1 MSVALSDSP
10 TVHLVSLGCPKNR
23 VDAELMLGSLVEK
36 GYRIVPDAADAEVI
50 LVNSCAFIGPAKEE
64 SIAAIL
70 EAAAYKEKGRCRSL
84 VVSGCLAQRYAD
96 QLLVEMPE
104 VDHFIGT
111 SGYPR
116 IAEIIRSERDRAVV
130 PDPDYVHSART
141 PRLNSMP
148 RWTAYVKISEGCDNK
163 CAFCIIPTL
172 RGKQRSRPIADVVE
186 EAHKLV
192 ADGAVEL
199 NLVAQDLTAYGY
211 DQPGRPRLHDLLAAM
226 RDVRARWIRLHYAYP
241 RDVPDALVDVMASQ
255 DNIAKYIDMPFQHAT
270 DRMLRLMRRGRDR
283 AFLDRL
289 VRKMRSTVPGL
300 VFRTSFIVGFP
311 GETEEDFQSLCDFVR
326 EHRFDR
332 VGVFEFSREEGTPS
346 FDMEGQVPSRTKA
359 RRRRELMALQREI
372 SREHQAALVGRTLDV
387 LVEGVSDETDL
398 LLEGR
403 YYGQAP
409 EIDGKVYLNRGT
421 ASPGSMVRALVEDA
435 GEYDLVA
442 GIEGAADAP
451 VVDLASRAV
460 MESTSEKRRA
470 TAPVPLRSL
479 PILSH

>member
-1 MSVALSDSP
+1 VTVALSDSP

-23 VDAELMLGSLVEK
+23 VDAEVMLGTLVAR
-36 GYRIVPDAADAEVI
+36 GYRIVEDPADAEVI

-64 SIAAIL
+64 SISAIL
-70 EAAAYKEKGRCRSL
+70 EAAEYKEKGRCRSL
-84 VVSGCLAQRYAD
+84 VVSGCLAQRYAE

-116 IAEIIRSERDRAVV
+116 IAEILRSERDRAVA
-130 PDPDYVHSART
+130 PDPDYVHTART

-148 RWTAYVKISEGCDNK
+148 RWTAYVKISEGCDNR

-186 EAHKLV
+186 EAHRLV
-192 ADGAVEL
+192 DEGALEL

-211 DQPGRPRLHDLLAAM
+211 DLPGRPRLHDLLHAM

-241 RDVPDALVDVMASQ
+241 RDVPSELVDVMATQ
-255 DNIAKYIDMPFQHAT
+255 DNIAKYIDMPFQHAS
-270 DRMLRLMRRGRDR
+270 DSMLRAMRRGRDR
-283 AFLDRL
+283 AFLDRT
-289 VRKMRSTVPGL
+289 VRKMRERVPGL

-311 GETEEDFQSLCDFVR
+311 GETEEDFRALCDFVR
-326 EHRFDR
+326 EHRFER
-332 VGVFEFSREEGTPS
+332 VGVFEFSREEGTAS
-346 FDMEGQVPSRTKA
+346 FDMAGQVHPRTKA
-359 RRRRELMALQREI
+359 RRRSALMALQREI
-372 SREHQAALVGRTLDV
+372 SREHQSALVGRTLDV

-403 YYGQAP
+403 WSGQAP
-409 EIDGKVYLNRGT
+409 EIDGKVYINRGT
-421 ASPGSMVRALVEDA
+421 AAPGTMVRAVVEQA

-442 GIEGAADAP
+442 GIEGADDAP
-451 VVDLASRAV
+451 AVNLASTAV
-460 MESTSEKRRA
+460 RDAASEKRGVR
-470 TAPVPLRSL
+470 VPLRSL
-479 PILSH
+479 PVLSH